1 MTVYD
6 NITPSTVSPFGKGF
20 KAIFVRS
27 VVQIV
32 RRPVYWIGFFVLPLF
47 LIVFF
52 GSILSPGLPTR
63 LPAAIVDLDGT
74 SLSRGITQDL
84 GGMQMIDLTHS
95 CKSYS
100 EARHLMQKGDIYGY
114 FLIPHNFQSD
124 LLAGRKPEITYYTN
138 MTYFV
143 PGSLLFKTFKTTA
156 VYSKAGI
163 AARVVQDVGMD
174 PSSAVSM
181 MQPINIVARGIGN
194 PTMNYAIYL
203 ANSFTPCM
211 LQLMIMLITAFSLGE
226 EIKYKTS
233 RRLLAMA
240 DGSIVKALFAKLLP
254 QTVIWLVIITFMT
267 SWLYKYQ
274 HLPMNGSW
282 FWLALSEF
290 LFVLASQ
297 AFAVFVTCAI
307 PNLRLALSICALT
320 GILSFS
326 IAAFS
331 FPEQS
336 MYGGLAIFSW
346 LMPVRYNFLIYADQ
360 VLNGIPVYYSRV
372 WYAAYLVYLILPFTL
387 LWNLKRIMLKPVYIP

>member
-1 MTVYD
+1 
-6 NITPSTVSPFGKGF
+6 
-20 KAIFVRS
+20 
-27 VVQIV
+27 
-32 RRPVYWIGFFVLPLF
+32 
-47 LIVFF
+47 
-52 GSILSPGLPTR
+52 
-63 LPAAIVDLDGT
+63 
-74 SLSRGITQDL
+74 
-84 GGMQMIDLTHS
+84 
-95 CKSYS
+95 
-100 EARHLMQKGDIYGY
+100 
-114 FLIPHNFQSD
+114 
-124 LLAGRKPEITYYTN
+124 
-138 MTYFV
+138 
-143 PGSLLFKTFKTTA
+143 
-156 VYSKAGI
+156 
-163 AARVVQDVGMD
+163 
-174 PSSAVSM
+174 
-181 MQPINIVARGIGN
+181 
-194 PTMNYAIYL
+194 MNYAIYL

-211 LQLMIMLITAFSLGE
+211 LQLMIMLMTAFSIGQ

-233 RRLLAMA
+233 TRLLAMA

-254 QTVIWLVIITFMT
+254 QTVIWLVIVTFMT

-282 FWLALSEF
+282 FWLALSEL

-297 AFAVFVTCAI
+297 AFAVFVTCAV
-307 PNLRLALSICALT
+307 PNLRLSLSLCALT

-336 MYGGLAIFSW
+336 MYGAMSIFSW